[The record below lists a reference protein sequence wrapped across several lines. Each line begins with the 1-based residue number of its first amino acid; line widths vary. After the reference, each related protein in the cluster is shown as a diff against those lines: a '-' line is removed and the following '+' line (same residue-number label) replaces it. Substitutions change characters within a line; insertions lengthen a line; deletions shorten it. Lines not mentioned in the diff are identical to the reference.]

1 MLVIIIGLGICMLL
15 AYGITLTDS
24 DWKNIRLKMSF
35 AWGIPFCCV
44 WGAIVV
50 GIMWASYLTY
60 LNQRAFYDAT
70 IEQYATAIT
79 MYEDRAVIDIE
90 SAAWT
95 DLKYKGY
102 QDNISNLILD
112 LRRSIIRYNKIYVIK
127 TKMDS
132 NILFNWIIIGMDEDM
147 KIIKMK
153 TASQHI
159 E

>member
-1 MLVIIIGLGICMLL
+1 M
-15 AYGITLTDS
+15 TL
-24 DWKNIRLKMSF
+24 

-44 WGAIVV
+44 WGLVVV
-50 GIMWASYLTY
+50 GIMWSSYLNY
-60 LNQRAFYDAT
+60 LDQRAFYDAT

-79 MYEDRAVIDIE
+79 IYEDKAVIDVE

-112 LRRSIIRYNKIYVIK
+112 LRYNIVKYNKIYVKK

-153 TASQHI
+153 TAGQ